1 MKTMHAFTAP
11 ESVAPLTRAYRRMSY
26 PRSARVADAI
36 IINSESLRSEIQQ
49 YLEVDDAQAQ
59 ADLRG
64 GRPRPVQAGRCRRGA
79 GAGRVATA

>member
-11 ESVAPLTRAYRRMSY
+11 DSLTPLARIYRRLSY

-49 YLEVDDAQAQ
+49 LPK
-59 ADLRG
+59 
-64 GRPRPVQAGRCRRGA
+64 GRRRA
-79 GAGRVATA
+79 SSS